1 MKKRKKTIQ
10 MIKIA
15 IVFLMAAAIAF
26 SALAPVFGEEEA
38 LTDKEAREEL
48 AAIREM
54 VQEIVKEA
62 SAPRERTTRVVP
74 IQRIPAGFNFARDI
88 RERATGELVRNLQ
101 IVLNADPATR
111 ITGSG
116 GGAPGNETNYFGPGT
131 RDAVIRFQKKHGIA
145 ATGFVGAQTRAKINE
160 LIRGGVTIVE
170 EKEKDLTPLRAR
182 FMEVVK
188 RLESVRERLQE
199 RNEVDEKAEEETE
212 E

>member
-26 SALAPVFGEEEA
+26 SALAPVFGEEEPF
-38 LTDKEAREEL
+38 TDREAREEL

-62 SAPRERTTRVVP
+62 SAPRERTTRVVQ
-74 IQRIPAGFNFARDI
+74 IQRVPAGFNFAYDL
-88 RERATGELVRNLQ
+88 RERATGELVRILQ

-111 ITGSG
+111 VANSG

-145 ATGFVGAQTRAKINE
+145 ATGFVGSQTRAKINE
-160 LIRGGVTIVE
+160 LIRNGVTIVE
-170 EKEKDLTPLRAR
+170 EVERDLTPLRAR

-199 RNEVDEKAEEETE
+199 RNETDEPVDEEVEE
-212 E
+212 